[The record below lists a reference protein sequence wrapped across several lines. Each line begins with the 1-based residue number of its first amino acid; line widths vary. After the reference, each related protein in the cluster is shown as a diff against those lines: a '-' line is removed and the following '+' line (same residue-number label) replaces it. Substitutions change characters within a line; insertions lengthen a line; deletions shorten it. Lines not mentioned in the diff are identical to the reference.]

1 MKSTIFYF
9 INIILFFTLF
19 VSCQKDEDIKPN
31 SINYLKIA
39 EALSDGSSFTVEMY
53 AKDSLFVGYN
63 KVYYKVTDTSTGL
76 KLSQA
81 TLLLKPLMD
90 MTTFFHACPFENP
103 EVNVNADNY
112 FEGAIVFSMPGSNNS
127 WSLSV
132 DVTAAGKTET
142 ANLAI
147 DKVIGTTPVQKIVV
161 MDSVITA
168 GVLTVTK
175 FPISIVKPATW
186 KVGMNTFEITINMM
200 QSMMM
205 FPICEDFTV
214 EITPEM
220 PSMGHGS
227 PNNVNPV
234 YIGNGHYLGSV
245 NFTMTGDWR
254 INMSIKKSN
263 WIKARKAYFDILF

>member
-1 MKSTIFYF
+1 MKSTIFFF
-9 INIILFFTLF
+9 IYIILFSTLF
-19 VSCQKDEDIKPN
+19 VSCQKDDDINPDNDK
-31 SINYLKIA
+31 YLKLA
-39 EALSDGSSFTVEMY
+39 ESTTVGSSFKVEMF
-53 AKDSLFVGYN
+53 AKDSFFVGYN
-63 KVYYKVTDTSTGL
+63 KVYYKVTDTSTGQ
-76 KLSQA
+76 KISQA

-103 EVNVNADNY
+103 EANLNADNY
-112 FEGAIVFSMPGSNNS
+112 FEGSIIFSMPGSNNS

-142 ANLAI
+142 ANFAI
-147 DKVIGTTPVQKIVV
+147 DKVVGTTPVQKIVV

-168 GVLTVTK
+168 GVLKVTK

-186 KVGMNTFEITINMM
+186 KVGMNTFEITINTME
-200 QSMMM
+200 SMMM
-205 FPICEDFTV
+205 FPICEDFTI

-234 YIGNGHYLGSV
+234 YVSKGHYVGSV

-254 INMSIKKSN
+254 INMLIKKSN
-263 WIKARKAYFDILF
+263 WVKARKAYFDIIF